1 MSIEME
7 RIAGVH
13 CATGESPLWHAQEQA
28 WYWVDIPARRIW
40 RMDHASGE
48 LRRWLAPEMVAC
60 IAASEGGGLVAGME
74 SGIFL
79 LSLNEDGSVGAR
91 RLAAPPASELGEG
104 MRFNDG
110 RCDRQGRFWSGT
122 MFMDMGAARAVGGL
136 YRYSSAGG
144 LHGPV
149 VKHMLTQNGLAWS
162 PDGKTMYLSDSHPQR
177 RLVWAFDYD
186 IDAGLP
192 HRQRVFVDLNGQPG
206 RPDGAA
212 VDADGCY
219 WSCANDGGV
228 LQRFAPD
235 GRLEREIALP
245 IAKPSMCAFGG
256 PDLDLL
262 LVTSID
268 PSGGA
273 TASSDAGAVLLLR
286 PGVSGVAETPFAV

>member
-1 MSIEME
+1 MVADVE

-13 CATGESPLWHAQEQA
+13 CATGESPLWHAGQAA

-40 RMDHASGE
+40 RRDHASGA
-48 LRRWLAPEMVAC
+48 LLHWTAPEMVAC
-60 IAASEGGGLVAGME
+60 IAASSDGSLIAGME
-74 SGIFL
+74 TGVFRL
-79 LSLNEDGSVGAR
+79 ALGADGALDAS
-91 RLAAPPASELGEG
+91 RLAAPAAAELGEG

-136 YRYSSAGG
+136 YRYSSGEG

-149 VKHMLTQNGLAWS
+149 VRDLLTQNGLAFS
-162 PDGKTMYLSDSHPQR
+162 PDGRTMYLSDSHPKR
-177 RLVWAFDYD
+177 RLVWAYEYD
-186 IDAGLP
+186 LDAGLP
-192 HRQRVFVDLNGQPG
+192 HNERVFLDLSGQQG

-228 LQRFAPD
+228 VQRFTPQGKLD
-235 GRLEREIALP
+235 REIALP
-245 IAKPSMCAFGG
+245 MAKPSMCAFGG
-256 PDLDLL
+256 PALDLL

-268 PSGGA
+268 PAGAGNAGG
-273 TASSDAGAVLLLR
+273 DAGSVVILR
-286 PGVSGVAETPFAV
+286 PGMQGIAETPFAI